1 MIRLGMGVRIASIG
15 SLLQNYFRS
24 VGCGASAERFGDS
37 GAGLDGSA
45 GGFLPLGAAG
55 CRRRKARRRHAGTP
69 RRAVP
74 SFGAAEAAFLRFG
87 AGAGR

>member
-1 MIRLGMGVRIASIG
+1 M

-24 VGCGASAERFGDS
+24 GVCGASAERFGDS

-45 GGFLPLGAAG
+45 GGFRRLDAAG
-55 CRRRKARRRHAGTP
+55 GRRRKARRRHAGTP

-87 AGAGR
+87 AGVRR